1 MEKTKSTDEQN
12 DKDPQAEI
20 DRLKKEIEGLRSQ
33 SQIASLETEI
43 EELKKEKINAQSS
56 SQQAMTNIPGYQEEF
71 ERLKQDAIKQIRK
84 DKKTKIIS
92 TLISLF
98 TIPISAVI
106 VYAMLVLTN
115 FTTFL
120 EMDPNFTQIVYVVI
134 AGVFVL
140 VEIKAILDLIKT
152 IFINPEVIPD
162 SSLSYLSLTAKEHV
176 LDPKGSVIREKYGTE
191 KWTSV
196 TRT

>member
-1 MEKTKSTDEQN
+1 MEKTKSNDEQN
-12 DKDPQAEI
+12 NKDPQAEI